1 MILRNYLFSKEFD
14 IYQQYPNDIAKQFLN
29 QITSNQLSADQI
41 VIHRDGNLIYYAYI
55 QRVSTNKVFGLCIVT
70 GDICVNINKLY
81 GLFHES
87 IEQAAYKG
95 VLFSFDSTGKICK
108 QTENFSNDGAEV
120 NEFFKDFNRIAERK
134 PLWKSIGSIDYSV
147 SKDSKIYLSLTDDSN
162 DKIIEAIEHY
172 HNIIITIENPLASSY
187 SNIVKQLNLDKEELN
202 SRIEHLSNKNDEL
215 LKKKKQYKAVVALFI
230 VVIICCMGLLFFYKE
245 VTGKTQHIQKLEKEI
260 NIKID
265 SLALQTSKISSLKQ
279 ELYNVTRFT
288 SSTGASMRNN
298 DSSDSNWIMWVK
310 ANTRVKITSF
320 YVKGG
325 SSSNGEVV
333 LAIYDS
339 NDNLIATKTT
349 NISSSEFRR
358 VTLGDSWQLNQ
369 GAYYIRIKESNG
381 KSLQY
386 HSSNDKEYAQFTGGA
401 LEVTGCSSYSDRSNA
416 DSRNKH
422 GYYQYF
428 YNIQYEIIPEVSEF
442 CDTNNLII
450 IQ

>member
-1 MILRNYLFSKEFD
+1 MDFSGETNNKDCTMNSLPMLVSLIETAIKEKTIDKMYGDFLEEA
-14 IYQQYPNDIAKQFLN
+14 AKMELSSYTLN
-29 QITSNQLSADQI
+29 VLIINAKKRI
-41 VIHRDGNLIYYAYI
+41 ENGN
-55 QRVSTNKVFGLCIVT
+55 T
-70 GDICVNINKLY
+70 
-81 GLFHES
+81 
-87 IEQAAYKG
+87 
-95 VLFSFDSTGKICK
+95 
-108 QTENFSNDGAEV
+108 
-120 NEFFKDFNRIAERK
+120 
-134 PLWKSIGSIDYSV
+134 
-147 SKDSKIYLSLTDDSN
+147 DSN
-162 DKIIEAIEHY
+162 DDILIPFVYRSDIIKPKPEIKKIIQEKVVYKKPKGYIALIVGPILLFILVLL
-172 HNIIITIENPLASSY
+172 IISNKHGEIDRLQQTIDDQSSII
-187 SNIVKQLNLDKEELN
+187 SLQSDSIRLNNSLINSYNQELN
-202 SRIEHLSNKNDEL
+202 
-215 LKKKKQYKAVVALFI
+215 
-230 VVIICCMGLLFFYKE
+230 
-245 VTGKTQHIQKLEKEI
+245 
-260 NIKID
+260 
-265 SLALQTSKISSLKQ
+265 
-279 ELYNVTRFT
+279 NVTRFT

-298 DSSDSNWIMWVK
+298 DYSDSSWIMWVK

-369 GAYYIRIKESNG
+369 GAYYIRIKEPNG

-428 YNIQYEIIPEVSEF
+428 YNIQYEIIPEVSELK
-442 CDTNNLII
+442 DSNNLII

>member
-1 MILRNYLFSKEFD
+1 MDFSGETYNKDCTMNSLPMLVSLIETAIKEKTIDKMYGDFLEEA
-14 IYQQYPNDIAKQFLN
+14 IIMGLSSYTLNVLIINAKKRIEN
-29 QITSNQLSADQI
+29 
-41 VIHRDGNLIYYAYI
+41 GN
-55 QRVSTNKVFGLCIVT
+55 T
-70 GDICVNINKLY
+70 
-81 GLFHES
+81 
-87 IEQAAYKG
+87 
-95 VLFSFDSTGKICK
+95 
-108 QTENFSNDGAEV
+108 
-120 NEFFKDFNRIAERK
+120 
-134 PLWKSIGSIDYSV
+134 
-147 SKDSKIYLSLTDDSN
+147 DSN
-162 DKIIEAIEHY
+162 DDIIIPFVYRSDIIKPKPEIKKIIQEKVVYKKPKGYLALIVCAILLFILVFL
-172 HNIIITIENPLASSY
+172 IIYIKHGEIDRLQQTIADQSSRISIQSDSIRLKNSLINSY
-187 SNIVKQLNLDKEELN
+187 NQELN
-202 SRIEHLSNKNDEL
+202 
-215 LKKKKQYKAVVALFI
+215 
-230 VVIICCMGLLFFYKE
+230 
-245 VTGKTQHIQKLEKEI
+245 
-260 NIKID
+260 
-265 SLALQTSKISSLKQ
+265 
-279 ELYNVTRFT
+279 NVTRFT

-358 VTLGDSWQLNQ
+358 VTLGDSWQLNK
-369 GAYYIRIKESNG
+369 GAYYIKIKESNG

-401 LEVTGCSSYSDRSNA
+401 LEVTGCSNYSDRSNA

-422 GYYQYF
+422 GFYQYF

-442 CDTNNLII
+442 SDTHNLSI